1 METGFT
7 YIDIVLTVILV
18 GFVVIAIF
26 IDRRNARRNRNSKHE
41 IREEIQNR
49 VTNSSLKK
57 HK

>member
-7 YIDIVLTVILV
+7 YIDIVLSVILV

-26 IDRRNARRNRNSKHE
+26 IDSRNARRNRNSKHE

-49 VTNSSLKK
+49 VSNSSSKK

>member
-26 IDRRNARRNRNSKHE
+26 IDSRNARRNRNSKHE

-49 VTNSSLKK
+49 VTNSSTKK

>member
-18 GFVVIAIF
+18 GFIVIAIF
-26 IDRRNARRNRNSKHE
+26 IDSRNARRNRNSKHE

>member
-26 IDRRNARRNRNSKHE
+26 IDSRNARRNRNSKHE

>member
-18 GFVVIAIF
+18 GFIVIAIF
-26 IDRRNARRNRNSKHE
+26 IDSRNARRNRNSKNE

>member
-26 IDRRNARRNRNSKHE
+26 IDSRNARRNRNSKHE

-49 VTNSSLKK
+49 VTNSSPKK